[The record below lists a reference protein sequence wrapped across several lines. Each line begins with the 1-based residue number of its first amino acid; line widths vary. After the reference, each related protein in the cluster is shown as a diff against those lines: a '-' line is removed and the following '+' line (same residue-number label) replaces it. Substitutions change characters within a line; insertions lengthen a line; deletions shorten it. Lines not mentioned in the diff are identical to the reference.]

1 MSKRNLIG
9 FIWLLLTGNIQAQ
22 ETSGTVWSMEQ
33 CMDYAVEHNHQVRQ
47 QVYNLND
54 YQSQRTRS
62 IGSFLPYVSS
72 YINVQNN
79 FGRAIDPQ
87 TNTYTDV
94 STFSNGYSLSASLSI
109 FEGFRRLHQ
118 LRMAK
123 AQILSGKQALQMQ
136 KENVALNVLK
146 AYLDAIYYQET
157 LRIARRKLEQSKA
170 LLHQTQVMMEVG
182 RKGEAEWK
190 QMQASLAADEFETTH
205 QQNLLDQALLT
216 LKREMN
222 YPTGDPLILASSAD
236 WHCEAR
242 SASTDS
248 IYQYARN
255 TQPKILQ
262 AQTALKMAE
271 YNLKTAKADLY
282 PSLSLNAGVSSSFFK
297 NMNDKNARAFQEQM
311 RNNAGQYLSATL
323 SIPLFNRTNTLSSI
337 RERRNRLEQAK
348 ENLEYEQQ
356 ELQRLI
362 TEVVAD
368 WENAYQEIKKMEQ
381 KVEADSIAA
390 EITIRKWEEGLA
402 SPIDVQTV
410 TVALLQSQAQQLQC
424 RLNLYYNTRLLNYYQ
439 GNALWTEK

>member
-72 YINVQNN
+72 YVNVQNN

-222 YPTGDPLILASSAD
+222 YPTGDPLILVPSAD

-271 YNLKTAKADLY
+271 
-282 PSLSLNAGVSSSFFK
+282 P
-297 NMNDKNARAFQEQM
+297 
-311 RNNAGQYLSATL
+311 
-323 SIPLFNRTNTLSSI
+323 
-337 RERRNRLEQAK
+337 
-348 ENLEYEQQ
+348 
-356 ELQRLI
+356 
-362 TEVVAD
+362 
-368 WENAYQEIKKMEQ
+368 
-381 KVEADSIAA
+381 
-390 EITIRKWEEGLA
+390 
-402 SPIDVQTV
+402 
-410 TVALLQSQAQQLQC
+410 
-424 RLNLYYNTRLLNYYQ
+424 
-439 GNALWTEK
+439 

>member
-1 MSKRNLIG
+1 MNTLALGYVIPAIR
-9 FIWLLLTGNIQAQ
+9 AY
-22 ETSGTVWSMEQ
+22 SGL
-33 CMDYAVEHNHQVRQ
+33 APVRQ
-47 QVYNLND
+47 C
-54 YQSQRTRS
+54 SC
-62 IGSFLPYVSS
+62 
-72 YINVQNN
+72 
-79 FGRAIDPQ
+79 RA
-87 TNTYTDV
+87 Y
-94 STFSNGYSLSASLSI
+94 
-109 FEGFRRLHQ
+109 
-118 LRMAK
+118 
-123 AQILSGKQALQMQ
+123 
-136 KENVALNVLK
+136 
-146 AYLDAIYYQET
+146 
-157 LRIARRKLEQSKA
+157 
-170 LLHQTQVMMEVG
+170 
-182 RKGEAEWK
+182 
-190 QMQASLAADEFETTH
+190 TH

-222 YPTGDPLILASSAD
+222 YPTGDPLILVSSAD

-297 NMNDKNARAFQEQM
+297 NMNDKNVRAFQEQM

>member
-190 QMQASLAADEFETTH
+190 QMQASLAADEFETI
-205 QQNLLDQALLT
+205 
-216 LKREMN
+216 E
-222 YPTGDPLILASSAD
+222 
-236 WHCEAR
+236 
-242 SASTDS
+242 
-248 IYQYARN
+248 
-255 TQPKILQ
+255 
-262 AQTALKMAE
+262 
-271 YNLKTAKADLY
+271 
-282 PSLSLNAGVSSSFFK
+282 
-297 NMNDKNARAFQEQM
+297 
-311 RNNAGQYLSATL
+311 
-323 SIPLFNRTNTLSSI
+323 
-337 RERRNRLEQAK
+337 
-348 ENLEYEQQ
+348 
-356 ELQRLI
+356 
-362 TEVVAD
+362 
-368 WENAYQEIKKMEQ
+368 
-381 KVEADSIAA
+381 
-390 EITIRKWEEGLA
+390 
-402 SPIDVQTV
+402 
-410 TVALLQSQAQQLQC
+410 
-424 RLNLYYNTRLLNYYQ
+424 
-439 GNALWTEK
+439 